1 MVSLLALLGALGAAP
16 SPPATAGDS
25 LRSDG
30 EIRQVVL
37 RHTIA
42 VRSCYETEGL
52 RRNNALAGTIEV
64 ELRILPVGRVDS
76 VVVVR
81 SDLSGPGTREVTAC
95 IAAVARNWRFE
106 RGPFAVESILLPFV
120 LKPDRSAS
128 QPGKD
133 DSRKG

>member
-1 MVSLLALLGALGAAP
+1 MVSLLALLAALGSAP
-16 SPPATAGDS
+16 SLPATAGDS

-30 EIRQVVL
+30 EIREVVL
-37 RHTIA
+37 RHAVA

-52 RRNNALAGTIEV
+52 RRNSALAGTIEV
-64 ELRILPVGRVDS
+64 ELRILPIGRVDS

-81 SDLSGPGTREVTAC
+81 SDLAGPGNREVTAC

-106 RGPFAVESILLPFV
+106 RGPYAVESVLLPFV

-128 QPGKD
+128 QTDKENG
-133 DSRKG
+133 RRG